1 MGRKVAE
8 NDPNFLAGLRQIA
21 FETRYDLFQT
31 NFPIEDGFMYYSPA
45 PIRHNINYAD
55 LVPRPL
61 TLNIK
66 MSRSSLDDPSPTSP
80 CNN

>member
-1 MGRKVAE
+1 
-8 NDPNFLAGLRQIA
+8 
-21 FETRYDLFQT
+21 
-31 NFPIEDGFMYYSPA
+31 MYYSPA